1 MDTMLTIDTTAQ
13 ARHDIDPR
21 RSAQRSADRVRRC
34 REARLKL
41 NPRPAAARGDRFA
54 HLKRTYD

>member
-1 MDTMLTIDTTAQ
+1 MTGL
-13 ARHDIDPR
+13 ARTSADLDPR

-34 REARLKL
+34 REARLQL